1 MTGKVQIIERQV
13 QWPTV
18 LIILY
23 EEDSGEGL
31 TFDELCEDDAWLID
45 PRGGGLSAAVV
56 DASRLWLIRE
66 RGGRWRLT
74 AKGIEVAGFLVE
86 ARAQDG
92 SEAQP

>member
-1 MTGKVQIIERQV
+1 MTGEVQIIERQV

-18 LIILY
+18 ILILY

-31 TFDELCEDDAWLID
+31 TFDELCDDDAWLID
-45 PRGGGLSAAVV
+45 PRLAGLSAAVL

-66 RGGRWRLT
+66 RCGRWELT
-74 AKGIEVAGFLVE
+74 ATGLAAARFLVE

-92 SEAQP
+92 EANGL